1 MEFSYEHVFY
11 GHKKSS
17 CYAEH
22 SSRYQFKTAIF
33 CVENEWGFFPHPAQ
47 KNPKPVLNLN
57 LHESLD
63 VTISYNFH
71 FDRKIVHMYTG

>member
-11 GHKKSS
+11 GHTKSS

-22 SSRYQFKTAIF
+22 SSMYQFKTAIF
-33 CVENEWGFFPHPAQ
+33 YVENEWIFFPTCCS
-47 KNPKPVLNLN
+47 KKKKKILNLN

-63 VTISYNFH
+63 VTISRNFH
-71 FDRKIVHMYTG
+71 FDIKIVHT